1 MLVFDRAT
9 FPLQRRWIISFTILT
24 VISATLYF
32 GYGEMLGGS
41 TAFGLLCGVA
51 ATTLILHECGY
62 ALRCRGQWDDRWVAR
77 LPLPLRPPVV
87 LVGKAWAFFRRRFD
101 RRPTHVRLI
110 QHLWIGIISLPV
122 VYLHSG
128 PRWGSAVSSG
138 VFVLFVG
145 VVASGVFGLLLQQV
159 LPRLLRLEVPC
170 ETIYGRIPQ
179 LLEALE
185 HEAELLVHATCGPP
199 EIAGSPGG
207 AAELVGGGPARLQAI
222 VRDHLRGRGAGLLE
236 HIPPGPVVGSERLLA
251 FYVQELRPF
260 LAVAP
265 SVASPRAW
273 LHRVARFRFGGNR
286 GPLSSPARARV
297 AFSGLRS
304 EVDPRAVGVVDA
316 LERTCDRRRQLT
328 HQARL
333 HEMLHVWRAIH
344 VSATVALLVT
354 LLAHIYYGFKYAMI
368 FRLLAAPP

>member
-9 FPLQRRWIISFTILT
+9 FPLQRRWIISFVILA

-32 GYGEMLGGS
+32 GYGELLGGG
-41 TAFGLLCGVA
+41 TVFGLLCGVA
-51 ATTLILHECGY
+51 ATTLILHECCY
-62 ALRCRGQWDDRWVAR
+62 ALRRRSPWGDRWVAR
-77 LPLPLRPPVV
+77 LPLPFRPPVA
-87 LVGKAWAFFRRRFD
+87 LVGKAWAFVRRGFD

-110 QHLWIGIISLPV
+110 QHLWIGMISFPL

-145 VVASGVFGLLLQQV
+145 VVASGVFGLVLQQV
-159 LPRLLRLEVPC
+159 LPRLLRLEVPY
-170 ETIYGRIPQ
+170 EATYGRIPE
-179 LLEALE
+179 LLEGLE

-207 AAELVGGGPARLQAI
+207 AGELVGGGPARLQAI
-222 VRDHLRGRGAGLLE
+222 IRDHRRGRGSGLLE
-236 HIPPGPVVGSERLLA
+236 HIPREPVVGSERLLA
-251 FYVQELRPF
+251 FYEQELRPF

-273 LHRVARFRFGGNR
+273 LHWVARFCFGGKP
-286 GPLSSPARARV
+286 GSLSSPARARA
-297 AFSGLRS
+297 AFSRLRS
-304 EVDPRAVGVVDA
+304 ELDPSAVGVVDA
-316 LERTCDRRRQLT
+316 LERTCDRRRQLA

-344 VSATVALLVT
+344 VSATAALLVT